1 MEFPCS
7 NDITMKLSWCS
18 HNVHMM
24 FPQCSLDVPTLFTWC
39 SHDLFAN
46 KLTWHSHVVLLFPF
60 HSIFISF
67 RIIIFWTR
75 DVGTCNGMWLQLPI
89 MPGALP
95 SCHMGL
101 TQGLVYPALWASTCK
116 FYYGILAFYGGLE
129 GHCLPKLYI
138 MCCFISRS
146 FPYYSL

>member
-1 MEFPCS
+1 MMFLQINLLAIPILFPCYA
-7 NDITMKLSWCS
+7 LS
-18 HNVHMM
+18 
-24 FPQCSLDVPTLFTWC
+24 
-39 SHDLFAN
+39 
-46 KLTWHSHVVLLFPF
+46 VVLLFPF
-60 HSIFISF
+60 HSIFISCV
-67 RIIIFWTR
+67 IIMFWTR
-75 DVGTCNGMWLQLPI
+75 DVATCNGMWLQLPI

-101 TQGLVYPALWASTCK
+101 TQGLVYPALWASACK

-129 GHCLPKLYI
+129 GHCLPKFYI